1 MHQKKLVAKGSELPF
16 EVTVG
21 NFDQEF
27 IDNWYSSLKKFSV
40 TLMVLIVTFHDKAI
54 KKTNDK
60 TDQTDS
66 VLKPKLEKTK

>member
-40 TLMVLIVTFHDKAI
+40 ILMVLIVTFHDKTI

-66 VLKPKLEKTK
+66 ILKPKLEKTK